1 MHKKQ
6 IFILYYNSKFIMKE
20 SLLQQC
26 LDILKKE
33 DVKMLLKPII
43 NLVLYEINPYLY
55 AIVVMVFLMF
65 VMILANLI
73 ILISLL
79 RNKQY
84 LHKIF

>member
-1 MHKKQ
+1 
-6 IFILYYNSKFIMKE
+6 MKE

-43 NLVLYEINPYLY
+43 NLILYEINPYLY
-55 AIVVMVFLMF
+55 AIVVIVFLMF
-65 VMILANLI
+65 VMLLVILIL
-73 ILISLL
+73 LISLL
-79 RNKQY
+79 RNKQH